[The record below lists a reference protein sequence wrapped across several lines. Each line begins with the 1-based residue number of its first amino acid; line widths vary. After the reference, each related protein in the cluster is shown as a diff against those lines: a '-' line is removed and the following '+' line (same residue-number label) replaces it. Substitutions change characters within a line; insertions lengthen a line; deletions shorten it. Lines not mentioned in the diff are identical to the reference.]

1 MTTRMTEFK
10 EGETYRN
17 RLGEYTVLQIF
28 DDGTMTVICKYGCNE
43 LKTFNQRFAQMTI
56 FNLNRGK

>member
-1 MTTRMTEFK
+1 MTTRLTEFK
-10 EGETYRN
+10 KGQTYKN

-28 DDGTMTVICKYGCNE
+28 DNGTMNVLCLY
-43 LKTFNQRFAQMTI
+43 NQEIKQFDIRFAQMTI